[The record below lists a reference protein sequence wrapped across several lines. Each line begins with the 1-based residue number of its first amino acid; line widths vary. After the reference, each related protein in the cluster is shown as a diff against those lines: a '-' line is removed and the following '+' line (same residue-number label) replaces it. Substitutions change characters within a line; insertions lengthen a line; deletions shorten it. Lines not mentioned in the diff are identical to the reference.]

1 METQMLAEHVNV
13 SADIIKIGHHGSDTS
28 SSVSFLKAV
37 DPDVAVISVGEDNAY
52 DHPSPNVLTR
62 LQELQIDIWRT
73 DEKGTIVVT
82 CDKDHMEMD
91 WEMSDKDL
99 AA

>member
-1 METQMLAEHVNV
+1 MRTTIPPQ
-13 SADIIKIGHHGSDTS
+13 TC
-28 SSVSFLKAV
+28 
-37 DPDVAVISVGEDNAY
+37 
-52 DHPSPNVLTR
+52 SPGCKNYKSK
-62 LQELQIDIWRT
+62 IWRT